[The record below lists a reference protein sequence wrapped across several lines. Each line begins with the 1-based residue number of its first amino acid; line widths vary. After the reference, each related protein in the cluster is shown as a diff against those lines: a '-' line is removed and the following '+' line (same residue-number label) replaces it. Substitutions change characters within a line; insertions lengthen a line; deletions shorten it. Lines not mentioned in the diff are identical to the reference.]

1 VAKRKPT
8 DGPKKK
14 LGRPRLSEE
23 EKHARKIEKARAKV
37 QSSITR
43 HLPPE
48 QTALYTALAVA
59 PDFDISTLWRL
70 TMVEIS
76 QISAELEDAKIRN
89 AKQKTIDILRRRL
102 AGYLETARKLAL
114 TAKEIEPAPVSSL
127 DVNHSGLISD
137 SIYTDEDGNFIPP
150 PVDDDGGAEKP

>member
-1 VAKRKPT
+1 
-8 DGPKKK
+8 
-14 LGRPRLSEE
+14 
-23 EKHARKIEKARAKV
+23 
-37 QSSITR
+37 
-43 HLPPE
+43 
-48 QTALYTALAVA
+48 
-59 PDFDISTLWRL
+59 
-70 TMVEIS
+70 MVEIS